1 MTNNSI
7 DRLIRSDIVGLEEYT
22 PIIPFEVLSAKLGFS
37 PEQIVKLDAN
47 ENPYG
52 PSPKAVQAMS
62 CFPYNHIYPDPG
74 HTLLRE
80 ALEGYVSVDRDYILC
95 GNGSDELLDLV
106 LRLFIEPGDA
116 IINCPPTFGMYPF
129 LAGVCGA
136 RIVEVPRRSDFS
148 VDVEEIEARFAEDG
162 THSGRIKVIF
172 ICQPNNPDGSV
183 TDGANLRRLL
193 QLPAIVVVDEAYAE
207 FSGETVAS
215 WVPHYPNLVVMRT
228 FSKWAGLA
236 GLRVGYGLFPL
247 DIIAQLWKIKQ
258 PYNINVAAQAA
269 ALASL
274 EDLDFLQRNVQ
285 RIVQERE
292 RLSGL
297 LQTIPYLRPHPSRSN
312 FVLCDVVGRDA
323 RGLKEVMEKRGILV
337 RYFDKPGIADSIR
350 VSAGLPEQT
359 DMLMEALRSV

>member
-7 DRLIRSDIVGLEEYT
+7 DHLIRSDIVGLEEYT
-22 PIIPFEVLSAKLGFS
+22 PIIPFEVLSAKLGFP

-52 PSPKAVQAMS
+52 PSPRAVQAMS
-62 CFPYNHIYPDPG
+62 NFPYNHIYPDPS

-80 ALEGYVSVDRDYILC
+80 ALGGYTRLDRDYILC
-95 GNGSDELLDLV
+95 GSGSDELLDLV

-116 IINCPPTFGMYPF
+116 IINCPPTFGMYSF

-136 RIVEVPRRSDFS
+136 RIVEAPRRSDFS
-148 VDVEEIEARFAEDG
+148 IDVEAIEACFAEDG
-162 THSGRIKVIF
+162 AHSRRAKVIF
-172 ICQPNNPDGSV
+172 ICQPNNPDGSM
-183 TDGANLRRLL
+183 TDEADLRRLL
-193 QLPAIVVVDEAYAE
+193 QLPVVVVVDEAYTE

-274 EDLDFLQRNVQ
+274 EDLDYLQGNVQ
-285 RIVQERE
+285 RIVQERG
-292 RLSGL
+292 RLFGL

-312 FVLCDVVGRDA
+312 FILCDVVGREA
-323 RGLKEVMEKRGILV
+323 RDLKRVLEKRGVLV
-337 RYFDKPGIADSIR
+337 RYYDKPGIADSIR
-350 VSAGLPEQT
+350 ISAGMPEQT
-359 DMLMEALRSV
+359 DVLIEALRSV